1 MIKISDDKIKFKR
14 KIYKQKEIYYI
25 TYKKYWDGG
34 FDNDVS
40 LSDKADFYRV
50 ANLFSD
56 AIKKIVSA
64 Q

>member
-1 MIKISDDKIKFKR
+1 MIKLNLKEKFINR
-14 KIYKQKEIYYI
+14 KKFI
-25 TYKKYWDGG
+25 TLHIKKYRDGG
-34 FDNDVS
+34 FDNDAS
-40 LSDKADFYRV
+40 LSNKADFYRV